1 MGDFLRDCS
10 FEDIFDR
17 ICPLLKQ
24 GDFLWVNI
32 RTETD
37 LYNISGLGCF
47 TRLLSEIYCCQL
59 DTQFRKQPL
68 MPE

>member
-1 MGDFLRDCS
+1 M
-10 FEDIFDR
+10 
-17 ICPLLKQ
+17 
-24 GDFLWVNI
+24 
-32 RTETD
+32 ETD

-59 DTQFRKQPL
+59 DTQFSKQPF